1 MYSARA
7 GDTFATIARTVYGS
21 EGFAPRIRTA
31 NPGLTEPLPAGAQV
45 LTPGAPEAVQVSQWS
60 STSPTECAVVIDGQ
74 RFRYWSS
81 VAFTQAVDSIDTLE
95 LICPFDPNDA
105 AHRQFFQPFKFQRVQ
120 FLVGGQVV
128 FTGVSLGAL
137 PSVEEDG
144 VAVSLRAYAACGVL
158 QDCTLP
164 ISALPFEFEGL
175 NFRQIAERVAG
186 HFGLTVKVDGEP
198 GKVFEEDGKVAIQ
211 ASDTAL
217 DFLSALAAQRNYVL
231 TSTPDGGLWARQFV
245 SPDGQTDTLIKA
257 QAPAQLAA
265 RLAQGESPLASV
277 AAEFNPQQF
286 YSHITAL
293 EYADVE
299 SAGAAFTARNTL
311 CPTLRPLNFAVQDAE
326 TASVKTAAL
335 AKMGRMF
342 AGMATYRVTV
352 ATWLDAKGQRW
363 APGAAVSLYAPGA
376 MVYTPYTFMIRAV
389 DFQRDSTSETASL
402 ELVLP
407 VAFTGAQPER
417 LPWDS

>member
-1 MYSARA
+1 MYSAQA
-7 GDTFATIARTVYGS
+7 GDTFAAVARKVYGS
-21 EGFAPRIRTA
+21 EGFAGRVRTA

-45 LTPGAPEAVQVSQWS
+45 LTPGAPEVAQVSQWS
-60 STSPTECAVVIDGQ
+60 ASSPTECAAVIDGQ
-74 RFRYWSS
+74 RFRYWTSA
-81 VAFTQAVDSIDTLE
+81 AFTQAVDSIDTLE
-95 LICPFDPNDA
+95 LVCPFDPNEP
-105 AHRQFFQPFKFQRVQ
+105 AHRQFFKPFKFQSVQ

-128 FTGVSLGAL
+128 FTGVSLGAS
-137 PSVEEDG
+137 PNIEPDG
-144 VAVSLRAYAACGVL
+144 VGVSLKAYASCGVL

-164 ISALPFEFEGL
+164 ISALPMEFDGL
-175 NFRQIAERVAG
+175 NFRQIAERVAA
-186 HFGLTVKVDGEP
+186 HFGISVTVDGDP
-198 GKVFEEDGKVAIQ
+198 GAVFEDDGKVSLQ
-211 ASDTAL
+211 ASDPVL
-217 DFLSALAAQRNYVL
+217 NFLSSLAAQRNYVL
-231 TSTPDGGLWARQFV
+231 TSKPDGGLWARQFV
-245 SPDGQTDTLIKA
+245 SPDGQTDTLIKT

-265 RLAQGESPLASV
+265 RLVQGQSPLVSV
-277 AAEFNPQQF
+277 SAEFNPQQF

-299 SAGAAFTARNTL
+299 TGGAAFTARNTL

-326 TASVKTAAL
+326 EAGVKTAAL
-335 AKMGRMF
+335 AKLGRMY

-363 APGAAVSLYAPGA
+363 APGAAVSLHAPGA
-376 MVYTPYTFMIRAV
+376 MVYAPYTLMIRAV
-389 DFQRDSTSETASL
+389 DFLRDSTSETATL